1 MKINP
6 VSIQSY
12 QQIAGRDAA
21 EKNKQAA
28 KAEQS
33 LRIEP
38 QKNSESSGLAV
49 ELSGADY
56 AGYLSTEEHQAL
68 DMLFGKFRN
77 ADRFGAGYQSGASK
91 SNAPI
96 GRVIDVKV

>member
-28 KAEQS
+28 KGKTKTS
-33 LRIEP
+33 NP
-38 QKNSESSGLAV
+38 QKKKKKISSQFHR
-49 ELSGADY
+49 Y
-56 AGYLSTEEHQAL
+56 ANHGYLTSEGNFVILAFSI
-68 DMLFGKFRN
+68 DYFFR
-77 ADRFGAGYQSGASK
+77 SC
-91 SNAPI
+91 I
-96 GRVIDVKV
+96 